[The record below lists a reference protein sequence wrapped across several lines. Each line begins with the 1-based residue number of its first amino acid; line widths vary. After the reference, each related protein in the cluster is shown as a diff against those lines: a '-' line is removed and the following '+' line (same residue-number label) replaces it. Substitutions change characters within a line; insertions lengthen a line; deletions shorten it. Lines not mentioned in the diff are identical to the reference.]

1 MKKVLI
7 LSISLLCL
15 FMLTGCGK
23 YGKSE
28 IMKDLN
34 KKIKNTK
41 AYYVEG
47 EMEIINNED
56 SNLFEED
63 LNEYIDKNSIIIIQ
77 GYAYFLKSKYN
88 PVINSNIYEIL
99 KYYNKGN
106 NIIDIIGKPISYK
119 YIDKTS
125 RSDSF
130 YLQKLQHRFE
140 GKLFKSKDE
149 DLLKSVIG
157 IGGKMSN
164 PDINQ
169 KAIDYMD
176 RHGYKHMQLLF
187 RDIVK
192 GYLKGELSLDD

>member
-56 SNLFEED
+56 T
-63 LNEYIDKNSIIIIQ
+63 Y
-77 GYAYFLKSKYN
+77 KYN
-88 PVINSNIYEIL
+88 V
-99 KYYNKGN
+99 KV
-106 NIIDIIGKPISYK
+106 SYK
-119 YIDKTS
+119 AKDYYKVSLKNQSNNHEQIILRNKDGVYVVTPSLNK
-125 RSDSF
+125 SF
-130 YLQKLQHRFE
+130 KFQSEWPYNNSQVYLLQSIVDDIKDDE
-140 GKLFKSKDE
+140 GKKFQEKGKFYVITSKVNYPNNFNSLVSALALIFSFKSK
-149 DLLKSVIG
+149 
-157 IGGKMSN
+157 
-164 PDINQ
+164 
-169 KAIDYMD
+169 
-176 RHGYKHMQLLF
+176 
-187 RDIVK
+187 
-192 GYLKGELSLDD
+192 